1 MSLNEISKYIALILR
16 HKPESI
22 SIFYRSVNG
31 VWLTKA
37 VPVKYLEKIE
47 KKLAWHMPTFS
58 TKVVC
63 QVFFMFKYKQ

>member
-47 KKLAWHMPTFS
+47 K
-58 TKVVC
+58 
-63 QVFFMFKYKQ
+63 